1 MNSGLPDLDE
11 LIAGDADVPLA
22 RGLDGLLG
30 GEAHHDAPRVGE
42 TVFRAADNPLIP
54 QAPVFQPQ
62 EGKCFIFQICR
73 LSLQFT
79 ILRSEEHTSELQSL
93 MRISYA
99 VFCLTKK
106 KLITNTQPTIYTII
120 ILRLIIT
127 TK

>member
-1 MNSGLPDLDE
+1 MCSSALPFLAVTIVKFIGNYLCRPAVEGIVEAAKIAVVHPGPINSSLPDLDE

-62 EGKCFIFQICR
+62 EGDRKSTR
-73 LSLQFT
+73 LNSSQ
-79 ILRSEEHTSELQSL
+79 
-93 MRISYA
+93 
-99 VFCLTKK
+99 
-106 KLITNTQPTIYTII
+106 
-120 ILRLIIT
+120 
-127 TK
+127 

>member
-79 ILRSEEHTSELQSL
+79 ILSARRIADLRRWHRSEEHTSELQSL

-99 VFCLTKK
+99 VFCLKK
-106 KLITNTQPTIYTII
+106 K
-120 ILRLIIT
+120 
-127 TK
+127 K